1 MAKVPQ
7 VPQVFN
13 KKVRTVTYNE
23 PLGLQVECRRVS
35 TKPDCHELQVD
46 YCVASGQVRG
56 VQDMVITHV
65 NGKKIWDDKG
75 SFSVQQFTTMLK
87 TIKRKKEDFKVTFHD
102 KGFIKSEL
110 QKTKAKAAKMK
121 KNDAEKKVKEK
132 AKKKEK
138 KDAAQKKAK
147 AAAESKTTSKSKSNG
162 RVVSTKSSV
171 KGKSISTR
179 TKVPHKT
186 VMITP
191 SREVGLQIELNG
203 DNHVHILKCHKG
215 SQAAGTK
222 GYVMFK
228 IESFHVYQSLS
239 AVQNLLKKLMQQ
251 KKSFK
256 ITFVKPEHMENFKAW
271 ESQQAPGAASSSLPL
286 PSASKGKRKAATAFV
301 EETKLERDFKKLKAE
316 NSNLKIQIKSLR
328 SLNSSLQKQ
337 VDASDNGMAV

>member
-1 MAKVPQ
+1 MAKVSQ

-13 KKVRTVTYNE
+13 KKVRSVTCSK
-23 PLGLQVECRRVS
+23 PLGLQVECRKVS

-65 NGKKIWDDKG
+65 NGDKIWDEKG
-75 SFSVQQFTTMLK
+75 SFSVDQFTTMLK
-87 TIKRKKEDFKVTFHD
+87 GIKKKKEDFKVTFHD
-102 KGFIKSEL
+102 KGYIKAEL
-110 QKTKAKAAKMK
+110 QKIKAKAAKAK
-121 KNDAEKKVKEK
+121 KNEAEKKVKEK

-138 KDAAQKKAK
+138 KEAAQKKAK
-147 AAAESKTTSKSKSNG
+147 AATSKSKSNG
-162 RVVSTKSSV
+162 RVVATKSAM
-171 KGKSISTR
+171 KGKSLSTR

-186 VMITP
+186 VTITP

-228 IESFHVYQSLS
+228 IESFVVYQSLH

-251 KKSFK
+251 KKTFK

-271 ESQQAPGAASSSLPL
+271 ESQQAPGAASSSL
-286 PSASKGKRKAATAFV
+286 SASSSSKGKRKAASASAAD
-301 EETKLERDFKKLKAE
+301 TKLERDFKKLKSD
-316 NSNLKIQIKSLR
+316 NSNLKMQIKSLR
-328 SLNSSLQKQ
+328 KLNSSLQKQ
-337 VDASDNGMAV
+337 VDAGDNGMAV